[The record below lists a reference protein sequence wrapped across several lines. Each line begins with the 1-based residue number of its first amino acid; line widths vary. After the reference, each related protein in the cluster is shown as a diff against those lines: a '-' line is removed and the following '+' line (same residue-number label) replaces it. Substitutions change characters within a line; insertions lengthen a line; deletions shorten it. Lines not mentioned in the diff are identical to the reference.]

1 MYIITIPTKNNSI
14 DSSIEKLQMVDIYN
28 VYYESP
34 IVVTTYDYG
43 YDFYENTEE
52 TVLLKICLECN
63 KEECDYYTKLIKDT
77 LAISEPL
84 AAEKAEENSWQIPFE
99 AVTLNNGWVICPP
112 DYEENNK
119 NKIKFES
126 QGAFGTGLHETTQD
140 CLRFILEQ
148 DFSNR
153 FVLDIGAGSGILS
166 IAAAIKNAEE
176 VIALDIRDVNEEV
189 SYNAALNNLS
199 NIKTMV
205 GNVLDADFSLNK
217 KFDDIFINIGGE
229 ELLSML
235 QFINSTIK
243 PTGSLLV
250 SGLVEWS
257 HESVCSEIEALGY
270 SIAKK
275 AITNEWVTVLF
286 NSENRSVV

>member
-1 MYIITIPTKNNSI
+1 MYIITIPTKYNAL
-14 DSSIEKLQMVDIYN
+14 DSSIEKLQMVEIYN

-63 KEECDYYTKLIKDT
+63 EGECDHYIKLIKET
-77 LAISEPL
+77 LDISEPL
-84 AAEKAEENSWQIPFE
+84 SAEIADEDSWQVSFE
-99 AVTLNNGWVICPP
+99 TVDLNNGWIICPP
-112 DYEENNK
+112 DYEDDNK
-119 NKIKFES
+119 NKIVFES

-153 FVLDIGAGSGILS
+153 SVLDIGAGSGILS

-189 SYNAALNNLS
+189 NYNASLNNLN
-199 NIKTMV
+199 NITTMV
-205 GNVLDADFSLNK
+205 GNVLDTDFCLHK
-217 KFDDIFINIGGE
+217 KFDDILINIGGE
-229 ELLSML
+229 EALSML
-235 QFINSTIK
+235 QFINSALK
-243 PTGSLLV
+243 PGGSLLV
-250 SGLVEWS
+250 SGLVQWS
-257 HESVCSEIEALGY
+257 YESVCRQIEEFGY
-270 SIAKK
+270 SIIKK
-275 AITNEWVTVLF
+275 SISNEWVTVLMRK
-286 NSENRSVV
+286 NTP